1 MKAFIF
7 DMDGVIIDSE
17 PLHNE
22 GILKTLSYFKVS
34 FTPRNLEQY
43 AGTTTAFL
51 FNKIVEERNLQ
62 LSIDEM
68 VAYKDQHVIK
78 GIREM
83 NLRPIPGILDLLSAL
98 KVLEIPIAIASSS
111 AFPVIDA
118 VVEKFQLSNQF
129 DIIMSGE
136 SLPQSKPDPAIYLL
150 TAKQLGVNP
159 VDCVVL
165 EDASLGVQA
174 AKAAEMFCIAFQ
186 NKNSGKQNLSQAD
199 QIVAKISDID
209 VSVL

>member
-22 GILKTLSYFKVS
+22 IILKTLAYFKIPFVAE
-34 FTPRNLEQY
+34 NLEQY

-51 FNKIVEERNLQ
+51 FNKIIEERNLA
-62 LSIDEM
+62 LDVSEM
-68 VAYKDQHVIK
+68 VNYKDQYVIQ
-78 GIREM
+78 GIRDSD
-83 NLRPIPGILDLLSAL
+83 LVPIPGILDLLAAL
-98 KVLEIPIAIASSS
+98 KQLQIPLAIASSS
-111 AFPVIDA
+111 AVPFIDA
-118 VVEKFQLSNQF
+118 VVEKLKIVNQF

-136 SLPQSKPDPAIYLL
+136 ALPKSKPDPAIYLL

-174 AKAAEMFCIAFQ
+174 AKAAGMFCIAFQ
-186 NKNSGKQNLSQAD
+186 NKNSGQQNLSQAD

-209 VSVL
+209 IRIL

>member
-22 GILKTLSYFKVS
+22 IILKTLAYFKIP
-34 FTPRNLEQY
+34 FAAEDLEQY

-51 FNKIVEERNLQ
+51 FNKIVEERNLS
-62 LSIDEM
+62 LVVDEM
-68 VAYKDQHVIK
+68 VAYKDQHVIQ
-78 GIREM
+78 GICEM
-83 NLRPIPGILDLLSAL
+83 DLVPIPGIIDLLSAL
-98 KVLEIPIAIASSS
+98 RLLEIPLAIASSS

-118 VVEKFQLSNQF
+118 VVKKFQLTNQF

-136 SLPQSKPDPAIYLL
+136 SLPKSKPDPAIYLL

-174 AKAAEMFCIAFQ
+174 AKAAGMFCIAFQ
-186 NKNSGKQNLSQAD
+186 NKNSGQQNLSQTD

-209 VSVL
+209 ISIL

>member
-22 GILKTLSYFKVS
+22 IILKTLAYFKIPFVAE
-34 FTPRNLEQY
+34 NLEQY

-51 FNKIVEERNLQ
+51 FNKIIEERNLA
-62 LSIDEM
+62 LDVSEM
-68 VAYKDQHVIK
+68 VNYKDQYVIQ
-78 GIREM
+78 GIRDSD
-83 NLRPIPGILDLLSAL
+83 LVPIPGILDLLAAL
-98 KVLEIPIAIASSS
+98 KQLQIPLAIASSS
-111 AFPVIDA
+111 SVPFIDA
-118 VVEKFQLSNQF
+118 VVEKLKLVNQF

-136 SLPQSKPDPAIYLL
+136 ALPKSKPDPAIYLL

-174 AKAAEMFCIAFQ
+174 AKAAGMFCIAFQ
-186 NKNSGKQNLSQAD
+186 NKNSGQQNLSQAD

-209 VSVL
+209 IRIL

>member
-22 GILKTLSYFKVS
+22 IILQTLAYFKIPFVAE
-34 FTPRNLEQY
+34 NLEQY

-51 FNKIVEERNLQ
+51 FSKIVEERNLA
-62 LSIDEM
+62 LDVAEM
-68 VAYKDQHVIK
+68 VDYKDQYVIQ
-78 GIREM
+78 GIRDSD
-83 NLRPIPGILDLLSAL
+83 LVPIPGILDLLAAL
-98 KVLEIPIAIASSS
+98 KQLQIPVAIASSS
-111 AFPVIDA
+111 AVPFIDA
-118 VVEKFQLSNQF
+118 VVEKLKLVNRF

-136 SLPQSKPDPAIYLL
+136 ALPKSKPDPAIYLL
-150 TAKQLGVNP
+150 TANQLGVNP
-159 VDCVVL
+159 LDCVVL

-174 AKAAEMFCIAFQ
+174 AKAAGMFCIAFQ
-186 NKNSGKQNLSQAD
+186 NKNSGQQNLSQAD

-209 VSVL
+209 ISIL

>member
-34 FTPRNLEQY
+34 FEPENLEQY

-68 VAYKDQHVIK
+68 VAYKDQYIIK

-83 NLRPIPGILDLLSAL
+83 NLVPIPGILDLLSAL
-98 KVLEIPIAIASSS
+98 KVREIPLAIASSS

-136 SLPQSKPDPAIYLL
+136 SLPQSKPDPTIYLL

-174 AKAAEMFCIAFQ
+174 AKAAKMFCIAFQ

>member
-1 MKAFIF
+1 MEAFIF

-22 GILKTLSYFKVS
+22 GILKTLAYFKVS
-34 FTPRNLEQY
+34 FSPENLEQY

-51 FNKIVEERNLQ
+51 FNKIVEERGLQ
-62 LSIDEM
+62 LSVDEM

-83 NLRPIPGILDLLSAL
+83 NLVPIPGILDLLSAL
-98 KVLEIPIAIASSS
+98 KVMEIPIAIASSS

-118 VVEKFQLSNQF
+118 VVEKFQLANQF

-136 SLPQSKPDPAIYLL
+136 SLPKSKPDPAIYLL
-150 TAKQLGVNP
+150 TAKQLGIDP
-159 VDCVVL
+159 GHCVVL
-165 EDASLGVQA
+165 EDASLGVQS
-174 AKAAEMFCIAFQ
+174 AKAAGMFCIAFQ
-186 NKNSGKQNLSQAD
+186 NKNSGKQNLSKAD

-209 VSVL
+209 LKTL

>member
-22 GILKTLSYFKVS
+22 IILQTLAYFKIPFVAE
-34 FTPRNLEQY
+34 NLEQY

-51 FNKIVEERNLQ
+51 FSKIVEERNLA
-62 LSIDEM
+62 LDVAEM
-68 VAYKDQHVIK
+68 VDYKDQYVIQ
-78 GIREM
+78 GI
-83 NLRPIPGILDLLSAL
+83 LDSDLVPIPGILDLLAAL
-98 KVLEIPIAIASSS
+98 KQLQIPVAIASSS
-111 AFPVIDA
+111 AVPFIDA
-118 VVEKFQLSNQF
+118 VVEKLKLVNRF

-136 SLPQSKPDPAIYLL
+136 ALPKSKPDPAIYLL
-150 TAKQLGVNP
+150 TANQLGVNP
-159 VDCVVL
+159 LDCVVL

-174 AKAAEMFCIAFQ
+174 AKAAGMFCIAFQ
-186 NKNSGKQNLSQAD
+186 NKNSGQQNLSQAD

-209 VSVL
+209 ISIL